1 MALLNFKFGVQTG
14 LPSTKAPGT
23 IYITRDTKKLFV
35 DNPTDGSTERIC
47 LGDFQLVTW
56 TKSDTVTTPATALS
70 GYPLKDAN
78 TLYITVENSTGAT
91 AMWRYDDSAF
101 QPISNS
107 EEIADIVADIA
118 AINTAL
124 SGKAPTNHAS
134 SSTTYGAAT
143 GSNYGHVKLSDS
155 TSATTAAASGGT
167 AATPKAVKAAY
178 DRGTA
183 GVNAAA
189 TAQAAAEAAD
199 AKAVAAQSTADGAA
213 TAAAKA
219 QEEVDA
225 LETVVAGKA
234 DKNHASSDT
243 TYGAAST
250 SVYGHTKLSSAT
262 NSTSEALAATPKA
275 VKSAYDLAKTANGN
289 AAIAQSTAD
298 GAATAAAN
306 ANSNA
311 NGRVSKAGDTM
322 TGALKLSGAPTDDLH
337 AATKAY
343 VDGQA
348 ASAKSGA
355 EATAQGYVDALK
367 GTSADAATAITVYG
381 AIAKAAAA
389 GTAAS
394 NAQTTANNAL
404 PKAGGTMTG
413 FITLHAAPTS
423 NLHAATKK
431 YVDDAKS
438 SAISTVRGASGDASS
453 AATVAG
459 AKKYT
464 DEKVA
469 VVSTALGT
477 LEGKIGNLSNIM
489 NFLGTT
495 TTALSN
501 GSTTAK
507 ITIDSKE
514 VTADK
519 GDVVVY
525 GNKEFVF
532 DGSKW
537 AEIGDVSAQATA
549 ITNLQN
555 TVGTKPNSPTM
566 DNTLWEEV
574 ADLRSDLGESGA
586 TAGTGSAF
594 ARIKT
599 LETWKSSHATEYTN
613 LEGRVDTLEAW
624 RTSHTGEFNTLNST
638 VSGHTTAI
646 GATGDAASTTGSI
659 YARIKSLQN
668 NLGASNA
675 SAGTGTAFARIKSLE
690 DWKTS
695 HSTQYTNL
703 NSAVSSNT
711 TAINNLTT
719 VLTWGTF

>member
-56 TKSDTVTTPATALS
+56 TKSDTVTNPATALS

-134 SSTTYGAAT
+134 SGTTYGAAST
-143 GSNYGHVKLSDS
+143 SKYGHVKLSDATDS
-155 TSATTAAASGGT
+155 TSTSLGATAN
-167 AATPKAVKAAY
+167 AVKKAY
-178 DRGTA
+178 DRGSL
-183 GVNAAA
+183 GVTNAA
-189 TAQAAAEAAD
+189 TAKSAADAAD

-234 DKNHASSDT
+234 PINHQADDG
-243 TYGAAST
+243 TYGAATT
-250 SVYGHTKLSSAT
+250 SKYGHTKLSSAT

-289 AAIAQSTAD
+289 AAIAQSAAD
-298 GAATAAAN
+298 KAATAAAN

-322 TGALKLSGAPTDDLH
+322 TGALTLSGAPTADLH

-367 GTSADAATAITVYG
+367 GTSADAATEITVYG

-413 FITLHAAPTS
+413 FITLHKAPTS
-423 NLHAATKK
+423 NMHAATKK

-438 SAISTVRGASGDASS
+438 SAVSTVQGTSSDAST

-459 AKKYT
+459 AKKYA

-469 VVSTALGT
+469 TVATNLST
-477 LEGKIGNLSNIM
+477 LERKIGNLSNIM

-501 GSTTAK
+501 GSKTSK
-507 ITIDSKE
+507 ITIGSKE
-514 VTADK
+514 VTAK
-519 GDVVVY
+519 AGDVVVN

-532 DGSKW
+532 DGSQW
-537 AEIGDVSAQATA
+537 AEIGDVSAQAAA

-555 TVGTKPNSPTM
+555 RVTDAEGAISGLQS
-566 DNTLWEEV
+566 DSDAQNT
-574 ADLRSDLGESGA
+574 RI
-586 TAGTGSAF
+586 TA
-594 ARIKT
+594 
-599 LETWKSSHATEYTN
+599 LETWKASHATEYTN
-613 LEGRVDTLEAW
+613 LEGRVDALETW
-624 RTSHTGEFNTLNST
+624 RTSHTDAYNTLNRT

>member
-1 MALLNFKFGVQTG
+1 MALLNFKYGAQSG
-14 LPSTKAPGT
+14 LAGQSFAAGT
-23 IYITRDTKKLFV
+23 VYITSDTKKLFV
-35 DNPTDGSTERIC
+35 DNPNGSSGRVC
-47 LGDFQLVTW
+47 LGDFQLVSW
-56 TKSDTVTTPATALS
+56 TKSDTVTSPATALTN
-70 GYPLKDAN
+70 YPLKDAN
-78 TLYITVENSTGAT
+78 TLYITVESTTGAT
-91 AMWRYDDSAF
+91 AMWRYSDSAF
-101 QPISNS
+101 VAISNS

-124 SGKAPTNHAS
+124 SGKAPTSHAS
-134 SSTTYGAAT
+134 TATTYGV
-143 GSNYGHVKLSDS
+143 GSGSYYGHVKLSD
-155 TSATTAAASGGT
+155 ATNSSDDATKSI

-234 DKNHASSDT
+234 DKSHASSNT
-243 TYGAAST
+243 TYGIGTSSNYGHVKLTDAINTTQTNGQASKGIAASAYA
-250 SVYGHTKLSSAT
+250 VKLAYDRGSTGIT
-262 NSTSEALAATPKA
+262 NAAT
-275 VKSAYDLAKTANGN
+275 
-289 AAIAQSTAD
+289 AQSTAD

-306 ANSNA
+306 ANTNA

-322 TGALKLSGAPTDDLH
+322 TGALTLSGAPTADLH

-394 NAQTTANNAL
+394 NAQTTASNAL

-423 NLHAATKK
+423 NMHAATKK

-438 SAISTVRGASGDASS
+438 SAVSTAKGTTSDASTVISIYGAR
-453 AATVAG
+453 
-459 AKKYT
+459 KYT
-464 DEKVA
+464 DEKIAGVN
-469 VVSTALGT
+469 STIST
-477 LEGKIGNLSNIM
+477 LQTSIGNLSNIM

-495 TTALSN
+495 TTALKD
-501 GSTTAK
+501 GSTTSS
-507 ITIDSKE
+507 ITIGGST
-514 VTADK
+514 VTAK
-519 GDVVVY
+519 AGDVVVN

-537 AEIGDVSAQATA
+537 AEIGDVSAQSTA
-549 ITNLQN
+549 ITNLESRVDDAEGAIGGLQN
-555 TVGTKPNSPTM
+555 MS
-566 DNTLWEEV
+566 DNHEQ
-574 ADLRSDLGESGA
+574 
-586 TAGTGSAF
+586 
-594 ARIKT
+594 RIVT
-599 LETWKSSHATEYTN
+599 LEN
-613 LEGRVDTLEAW
+613 
-624 RTSHTGEFNTLNST
+624 
-638 VSGHTTAI
+638 
-646 GATGDAASTTGSI
+646 
-659 YARIKSLQN
+659 
-668 NLGASNA
+668 
-675 SAGTGTAFARIKSLE
+675 
-690 DWKTS
+690 WKTS

-703 NSAVSSNT
+703 SGTVSSNT

>member
-56 TKSDTVTTPATALS
+56 SKSETVATPATALS
-70 GYPLKDAN
+70 GHPLKDAN

-91 AMWRYDDSAF
+91 AMWRYDGSAF

-134 SSTTYGAAT
+134 DGTTYGAAST
-143 GSNYGHVKLSDS
+143 SKYGHVKLSDATNS
-155 TSATTAAASGGT
+155 TSTSLGATAN
-167 AATPKAVKAAY
+167 AVKKAY

-199 AKAVAAQSTADGAA
+199 AKAVTAQSTADGAA

-234 DKNHASSDT
+234 PINHQADDG
-243 TYGAAST
+243 TYGAATT
-250 SVYGHTKLSSAT
+250 SKYGHTKLSSAT

-289 AAIAQSTAD
+289 AAIAQSAAD
-298 GAATAAAN
+298 KAATAAAN

-322 TGALKLSGAPTDDLH
+322 TGALTLSGAPTADLH

-413 FITLHAAPTS
+413 FITLHKAPTS
-423 NLHAATKK
+423 NMHAATKK

-438 SAISTVRGASGDASS
+438 SAVSTVQGTSSDAST

-469 VVSTALGT
+469 TVATNLST
-477 LEGKIGNLSNIM
+477 LERKIGNLSNIM

-501 GSTTAK
+501 GSKTSK
-507 ITIDSKE
+507 ITIGSKE
-514 VTADK
+514 VTAK
-519 GDVVVY
+519 AGDVVVN

-532 DGSKW
+532 DGSQW

-555 TVGTKPNSPTM
+555 RVTDAEGAISGLQS
-566 DNTLWEEV
+566 DSDAQNT
-574 ADLRSDLGESGA
+574 RI
-586 TAGTGSAF
+586 TA
-594 ARIKT
+594 
-599 LETWKSSHATEYTN
+599 LETWKTSHATEYTN
-613 LEGRVDTLEAW
+613 LEGRVDALETW
-624 RTSHTGEFNTLNST
+624 RTSHTDAYNTLNST

-703 NSAVSSNT
+703 NRAVSSNT

>member
-1 MALLNFKFGVQTG
+1 MALLNFKYGAQSG
-14 LPSTKAPGT
+14 LAGQNFAAGT
-23 IYITRDTKKLFV
+23 VYITSDTKKLFV
-35 DNPTDGSTERIC
+35 DNPNGTSGRVC
-47 LGDFQLVTW
+47 LGDFQLVNW
-56 TKSDTVTTPATALS
+56 TKSDTVTSPASALS
-70 GYPLKDAN
+70 AYALKDTN
-78 TLYITVENSTGAT
+78 TLYITVANDGAT
-91 AMWRYDDSAF
+91 AMWRYDGSAF

-155 TSATTAAASGGT
+155 TSSSSAASSGI
-167 AATPKAVKAAY
+167 AASPKAVKAAY

-234 DKNHASSDT
+234 PINHQADDG
-243 TYGAAST
+243 TYGAATT
-250 SVYGHTKLSSAT
+250 SKYGHVKLSSST
-262 NSTSEALAATPKA
+262 SSTSEALAATPKA

-367 GTSADAATAITVYG
+367 GASTDAATAVTVYG

-394 NAQTTANNAL
+394 AAQATADAAL

-453 AATVAG
+453 AATVVG

-469 VVSTALGT
+469 AVATNLST

-501 GSTTAK
+501 GSTTSK

-514 VTADK
+514 VTAVK
-519 GDVVVY
+519 GDVVVN

-555 TVGTKPNSPTM
+555 TVGTKPSTPTM

-574 ADLRSDLGESGA
+574 ADLRSDLGESNA
-586 TAGTGSAF
+586 AAGTGSAF

-624 RTSHTGEFNTLNST
+624 RTSHTGEFNTLSGT

-703 NSAVSSNT
+703 SNSVSSNT

>member
-1 MALLNFKFGVQTG
+1 MALLNFKYGAQSG
-14 LPSTKAPGT
+14 LATQNFAAGT
-23 IYITRDTKKLFV
+23 VYITSDTKKLFV
-35 DNPTDGSTERIC
+35 DNPNGSSGRVC
-47 LGDFQLVTW
+47 LGDFQLVSW
-56 TKSDTVTTPATALS
+56 TKSDTVTTPASALS
-70 GYPLKDAN
+70 NYALKDAN
-78 TLYITVENSTGAT
+78 TLYITVANDGAT
-91 AMWRYDDSAF
+91 AMWRYDGSAF

-124 SGKAPTNHAS
+124 SGKAPTDHAS
-134 SSTTYGAAT
+134 TATTYGAAST
-143 GSNYGHVKLSDS
+143 TKYGHVKLSDAIDS
-155 TSATTAAASGGT
+155 TSTSLGATAN
-167 AATPKAVKAAY
+167 AVKKAY
-178 DRGTA
+178 DRGSL
-183 GVNAAA
+183 GVTNAA
-189 TAQAAAEAAD
+189 TAKSAADAAD

-225 LETVVAGKA
+225 LEVVVAGKA
-234 DKNHASSDT
+234 DKSHASSDT

-250 SVYGHTKLSSAT
+250 SLYGHTKLSSAT

-275 VKSAYDLAKTANGN
+275 VKSAYDLANTAKTN
-289 AAIAQSTAD
+289 AATAQSTAD
-298 GAATAAAN
+298 SAATAAAN

-311 NGRVSKAGDTM
+311 NGRVSKGGDTM
-322 TGALKLSGAPTDDLH
+322 TGALTLSGAPTADLH

-501 GSTTAK
+501 GSTTSK

-514 VTADK
+514 VTAVK
-519 GDVVVY
+519 GDVVVN

-532 DGSKW
+532 DGSAW

-555 TVGTKPNSPTM
+555 TVGTKPSTPTM

-574 ADLRSDLGESGA
+574 ADLRSDLGESNA
-586 TAGTGSAF
+586 AAGTGSAF

-624 RTSHTGEFNTLNST
+624 RTSHTGEFNTLSGT

-703 NSAVSSNT
+703 SNSVSSNT

>member
-1 MALLNFKFGVQTG
+1 MALLNFKYGAQSG
-14 LPSTKAPGT
+14 LANQNFAAGT
-23 IYITRDTKKLFV
+23 VYITSDTKKLFV
-35 DNPTDGSTERIC
+35 DNPNGTSGRVC
-47 LGDFQLVTW
+47 LGDFQLVNW
-56 TKSDTVTTPATALS
+56 TKSDTVTNPASTLS
-70 GYPLKDAN
+70 AYALKDTN
-78 TLYITVENSTGAT
+78 TLYITVANDGAT
-91 AMWRYDDSAF
+91 AMWRYDGSAF

-134 SSTTYGAAT
+134 DGTTYGAAST
-143 GSNYGHVKLSDS
+143 SKYGHVKLSDATNS
-155 TSATTAAASGGT
+155 TSTSLGATAN
-167 AATPKAVKAAY
+167 AVKKAY
-178 DRGTA
+178 DRGSL
-183 GVNAAA
+183 GVTNAA

-234 DKNHASSDT
+234 PINHQADDG
-243 TYGAAST
+243 TYGAATT
-250 SVYGHTKLSSAT
+250 SKYGHTKLSSAT

-275 VKSAYDLAKTANGN
+275 VKSAYDLAKSANGN
-289 AAIAQSTAD
+289 AVIAQSTAD

-413 FITLHAAPTS
+413 FITLHKAPTS
-423 NLHAATKK
+423 NMHAATKK

-438 SAISTVRGASGDASS
+438 SAVSTVQGTSSDAST

-501 GSTTAK
+501 GSTASK

-514 VTADK
+514 VTAVK
-519 GDVVVY
+519 GDVAVY

-555 TVGTKPNSPTM
+555 TVGTKPSTPTM

-574 ADLRSDLGESGA
+574 ADLRSDLGESNA
-586 TAGTGSAF
+586 AAGTGSAF

-624 RTSHTGEFNTLNST
+624 RTSHTGEFNTLSGT

-646 GATGDAASTTGSI
+646 GATGDTASTTGSI

-703 NSAVSSNT
+703 SNSVSSNT

>member
-1 MALLNFKFGVQTG
+1 MALLNFKYGAQSG
-14 LPSTKAPGT
+14 LSAQAFAAGT
-23 IYITRDTKKLFV
+23 VYITSDTKKLFV
-35 DNPTDGSTERIC
+35 DNPNGSSGRVC
-47 LGDFQLVTW
+47 LGDFQLVSW
-56 TKSDTVTTPATALS
+56 TKSDTVTTPASALS
-70 GYPLKDAN
+70 AYALKDAN
-78 TLYITVENSTGAT
+78 TLYITVANDGAT
-91 AMWRYDDSAF
+91 AMWRYDGSDF

-124 SGKAPTNHAS
+124 AGKAPTNHAS
-134 SSTTYGAAT
+134 DGTTYGAAST
-143 GSNYGHVKLSDS
+143 SKYGHVKLSDVTNS
-155 TSATTAAASGGT
+155 TSTSLGATAN
-167 AATPKAVKAAY
+167 AVKKAY
-178 DRGTA
+178 DRGSL
-183 GVNAAA
+183 GVTNAA

-199 AKAVAAQSTADGAA
+199 AKAVTAQSTADGAA

-225 LETVVAGKA
+225 LELVVAGKA
-234 DKNHASSDT
+234 PINHQADDG
-243 TYGAAST
+243 TYGAATTSKYGHVKLNSST
-250 SVYGHTKLSSAT
+250 S
-262 NSTSEALAATPKA
+262 STSEALAATPKA
-275 VKSAYDLAKTANGN
+275 VKSAYDLANTAKTN
-289 AAIAQSTAD
+289 AATAQSTAD
-298 GAATAAAN
+298 SAATAAAN
-306 ANSNA
+306 ANTNA

-322 TGALKLSGAPTDDLH
+322 TGALTLSGAPTADLH

-343 VDGQA
+343 VDGQT
-348 ASAKSGA
+348 ASAQSNA

-423 NLHAATKK
+423 NMHAATKK

-438 SAISTVRGASGDASS
+438 SAVSTVQGTSSDAST

-501 GSTTAK
+501 GSTTSK
-507 ITIDSKE
+507 ITVDSKE
-514 VTADK
+514 VTAVK

-555 TVGTKPNSPTM
+555 TVGTKPSTPTM
-566 DNTLWEEV
+566 DTTLWEEV
-574 ADLRSDLGESGA
+574 ADLRSDLGESSA
-586 TAGTGSAF
+586 AAGTGSAF
-594 ARIKT
+594 ARIKA

-624 RTSHTGEFNTLNST
+624 RTSHTGEFNTLSGT
-638 VSGHTTAI
+638 VGSHTTAI

-675 SAGTGTAFARIKSLE
+675 SAGTGTAFARIKTLE

-703 NSAVSSNT
+703 SNTVSSNT